1 MLKPDP
7 TNTGLI
13 KGHAYSI
20 TRITYIPFPMKNSL
34 IPLIRLRNPWGN
46 KHEWNGCWSD
56 K

>member
-7 TNTGLI
+7 TKTGLI
-13 KGHAYSI
+13 KKHAYSI
-20 TRITYIPFPMKNSL
+20 TGIKC

-46 KHEWNGCWSD
+46 GDEWNGCWSD